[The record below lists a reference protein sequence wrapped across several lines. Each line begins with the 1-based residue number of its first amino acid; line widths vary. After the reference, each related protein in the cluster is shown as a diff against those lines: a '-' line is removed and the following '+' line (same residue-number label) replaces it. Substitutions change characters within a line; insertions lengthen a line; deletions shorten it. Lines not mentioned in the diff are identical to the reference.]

1 MGIHKGYE
9 ENNKLN
15 IGIYFKEILWNINKE
30 NEINRKNKNYILD
43 RGLNEIIV
51 Y

>member
-30 NEINRKNKNYILD
+30 NEIEKIKIMYQIED
-43 RGLNEIIV
+43 
-51 Y
+51 